1 MKKIKILSMLV
12 LLGFTFSCKDQLDVK
27 NPNQPTTGS
36 ANSESGLVNL
46 AQGAIYVNGFLTVKY
61 GGFYGGFFGDP
72 VGYHE
77 IMGDNI
83 GAEAANQRLNEIGVA
98 NYVVLDNGT
107 KVMNPNSPTLQL
119 DMLRQVNINA
129 NASDN
134 PLYYEWAYMYSLNSG
149 ANNVLALVDATTF
162 TGDAESKKNA
172 LKAWAYWWKGYAY
185 ARIGSVYYAGII
197 NDEAV
202 GTNGVFVSKEAII
215 EESNANFDKAAAAL
229 SAVGNVSEYSAII
242 GKIIPEFFQVGKG
255 GILTPDMWKR
265 NINSMKAR
273 NILVNTPVKSMTAAQ
288 WTSIIT
294 LAKDGVSATDYVF
307 TARSN
312 ETSDFI
318 SATGSTPSAL
328 TAGTTKTSNFKVSE
342 RLIQDFKAGDKRLEN
357 NFAIEA
363 NPWIGNNDRGN
374 IFNTRYGLIDG
385 GKGLKGVVVLGSK
398 TVGEYEFYMASTYE
412 ENQLTLAE
420 ALINTGDIEGGLK
433 IIDAIRTL
441 QGAGLAA
448 VAGKGLALA
457 AAKEELRSERRV
469 VLPFRGLAFYDARR
483 WGIIDD
489 VASGGGRKGA
499 IVVDKAGLVNK
510 NATINYNFLDYWDV
524 PANELAYNKAGEG
537 SVAVQNPK
545 GL

>member
-1 MKKIKILSMLV
+1 MLMLV
-12 LLGFTFSCKDQLDVK
+12 GFILSCKDQLDVK
-27 NPNQPTTGS
+27 NPNQPTTAS
-36 ANSESGLVNL
+36 ASSESGLINL
-46 AQGAIYVNGFLTVKY
+46 AQGAIYINGFYTVNY

-77 IMGDNI
+77 IMADNV

-98 NYVVLDNGT
+98 NYVILDDGT
-107 KVMNPNSPTLQL
+107 KVLNPNSPTKQT

-129 NASDN
+129 NAGDN

-149 ANNVLALVDATTF
+149 ANNILALVDKTTF
-162 TGDAESKKNA
+162 SGDAESKKNA

-185 ARIGSVYYAGII
+185 ARIGSMYYAGII

-202 GTNGVFVSKEAII
+202 GTNGLFVTKENII
-215 EESNANFDKAAAAL
+215 KESDANYDKAAAAL
-229 SAVGNVSEYSAII
+229 SAVTSTADYSAIL
-242 GKIIPEFFQVGKG
+242 GKLIPSYFQVGKG

-273 NILVNTPVKSMTAAQ
+273 NILVNTTVKTMTAAQ
-288 WTSIIT
+288 WASIVT
-294 LAKDGVSATDYVF
+294 LTKAGVTASDFVF

-318 SATGSTPSAL
+318 SATSNTPSAL
-328 TAGTTKTSNFKVSE
+328 TVGTTKTSNFKVSE
-342 RLIQDFKAGDKRLEN
+342 RLIQDFKTGDKRLEN
-357 NFAIEA
+357 NFAIET

-385 GKGLKGVVVLGSK
+385 GKGLAGVVVLGSK
-398 TVGEYEFYMASTYE
+398 TVGAYEFYMATTYE
-412 ENQLTLAE
+412 ESQLTLAE

-433 IIDAIRTL
+433 IIDAVRTM

-448 VAGKGLALA
+448 VSGKGLALA
-457 AAKEELRSERRV
+457 AAKEELRSERRI

-483 WGIIDD
+483 WGVIDD
-489 VASGGGRKGA
+489 ISAGGGRT
-499 IVVDKAGLVNK
+499 
-510 NATINYNFLDYWDV
+510 NATVLDKLGKVNTKATIDYNLLDYWDV
-524 PANELAYNKAGEG
+524 PANETAYNKPSDG
-537 SVAVQNPK
+537 SAVIKNPK

>member
-1 MKKIKILSMLV
+1 M
-12 LLGFTFSCKDQLDVK
+12 LLGFVFSCKDQLDVK

-36 ANSESGLVNL
+36 ANSESGLINL
-46 AQGAIYVNGFLTVKY
+46 AQGAIYINGFYTVNY

-72 VGYHE
+72 FGYHE
-77 IMGDNI
+77 IMGDI
-83 GAEAANQRLNEIGVA
+83 VGAEAANQRLNEVGVA
-98 NYVVLDNGT
+98 NYVILDNGT
-107 KVMNPNSPTLQL
+107 KVLNPNSPTLQP

-129 NASDN
+129 NAGDN
-134 PLYYEWAYMYSLNSG
+134 PLYYEWAYMYALNTG
-149 ANNVLALVDATTF
+149 ANNVLALVDGTTF
-162 TGDAESKKNA
+162 SGDAESKKNA
-172 LKAWAYWWKGYAY
+172 LRAWAYWWKGYAY
-185 ARIGSVYYAGII
+185 GRIGSLYYAGII

-202 GTNGVFVSKEAII
+202 GTNDVFVTKEAVIDA
-215 EESNANFDKAAAAL
+215 SNASYDKAAAAL
-229 SAVGNVSEYSAII
+229 GAVTNVSDYSAIL
-242 GKIIPEFFQVGKG
+242 GKLIPAYFQVGKG

-273 NILVNTPVKSMTAAQ
+273 NLLVNTPVKSMSAAQ
-288 WTSIIT
+288 WASIIA
-294 LAKDGVSATDYVF
+294 LAKDGVAASDFVF

-318 SATGSTPSAL
+318 SASSNTPSAL
-328 TAGTTKTSNFKVSE
+328 TVGTTKTGNFKVSE

-357 NFAIEA
+357 NFLADA

-385 GKGLKGVVVLGSK
+385 GKGLPGVVVLGSK
-398 TVGEYEFYMASTYE
+398 SVGEYEFYMATTYE
-412 ENQLTLAE
+412 ESQLTLAE

-457 AAKEELRSERRV
+457 AAKEEIRRERRV

-489 VASGGGRKGA
+489 VAAGGGRSGA
-499 IVVDKAGLVNK
+499 TVVDRAGLVNK

-524 PANELAYNKAGEG
+524 PANELAYNKAGAG
-537 SVAVQNPK
+537 SAATQNPK